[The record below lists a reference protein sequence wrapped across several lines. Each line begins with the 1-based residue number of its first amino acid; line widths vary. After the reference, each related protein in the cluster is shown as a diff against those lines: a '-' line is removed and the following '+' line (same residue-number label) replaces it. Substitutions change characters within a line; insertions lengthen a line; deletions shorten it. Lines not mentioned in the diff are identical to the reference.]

1 MFPSVICR
9 NKVQAQVEATQAVQ
23 HKPFEVG
30 RDAADILAS
39 FGTLEDTVRNVR
51 RHVATGVLS
60 FITLR
65 KIVGLLTGELG
76 GSSEFTIQ
84 LSRPLVQTSEP
95 ARIGTTSVQVND
107 FVPGY

>member
-9 NKVQAQVEATQAVQ
+9 NKVQAQVEATQAGQ

-51 RHVATGVLS
+51 RPRGDWRFVIHHAWEDRGAANGRARRFQRIHHS
-60 FITLR
+60 
-65 KIVGLLTGELG
+65 IV
-76 GSSEFTIQ
+76 
-84 LSRPLVQTSEP
+84 VTSCP
-95 ARIGTTSVQVND
+95 DIGT
-107 FVPGY
+107 G